1 MKYGFIGCGNM
12 GGAIAK
18 AMSQGTDDILLT
30 SSNGI
35 TALQLA
41 AELNVE
47 SGSNTEAAE
56 QCDYLF
62 LGVKPHMIRG
72 VLSELRGILL
82 SRRPVLISMAAG
94 IEIKT
99 ITEQLDS
106 DYPVVR
112 IMPNTPVSV
121 GTGVVLYCRNDAVT
135 DNAMD
140 EILTDMRFCGELI
153 PMDEPHMDAACALSG
168 CGPAFVYQ
176 FIEALADGAVACG
189 LKRGDAMKLACL
201 TLEGAAKL
209 CETSGKHPGQL
220 KDEVCSPGGS
230 TIEGVLELEK
240 NGFRGAVSGAVRA
253 AFEKNGKLGKG

>member
-18 AMSQGTDDILLT
+18 AMVQSTDDIMLT

-35 TALQLA
+35 TAMKLA
-41 AELNVE
+41 QELNVTG
-47 SGSNTEAAE
+47 GSNFEAAQ
-56 QCDYLF
+56 QCDHLF
-62 LGVKPHMIRG
+62 LGVKPHMIRD
-72 VLSELRGILL
+72 VLNELREILI
-82 SRRPVLISMAAG
+82 SRRPVIISMAAG
-94 IEIKT
+94 VEINA
-99 ITEQLDS
+99 ITGCLDA
-106 DYPVVR
+106 DYPVMR

-121 GTGVVLYCRNDAVT
+121 GKGVVLYLKNDAVT
-135 DNAMD
+135 EGEM
-140 EILTDMRFCGELI
+140 ETILSDMRFCGELI
-153 PMDEPHMDAACALSG
+153 PIDEPHMDAACALSG

-189 LKRGDAMKLACL
+189 LKRADALKLACL

-230 TIEGVLELEK
+230 TIEGVLALEDK
-240 NGFRGAVSGAVRA
+240 GFRGAVSGAVRA
-253 AFEKNGKLGKG
+253 AFDKNKKLGK